1 MYRYN
6 KQILIQMNTAIKIEK
21 LQKTE
26 VPVQYQK
33 LEKCIAF
40 QIVRLTY
47 TFYGKQMTENFDT
60 KILKNGKQIVINGN
74 GFIKDGFE
82 IN

>member
-1 MYRYN
+1 
-6 KQILIQMNTAIKIEK
+6 MNAAIKIEK
-21 LQKTE
+21 LQKVE

-33 LEKCIAF
+33 AEGCAAF
-40 QIVRLTY
+40 QMVKLTY
-47 TFYGKQMTENFDT
+47 VFYGKQMTECFDT
-60 KILKNGKQIVINGN
+60 KILMNGKQIVINGN

>member
-1 MYRYN
+1 
-6 KQILIQMNTAIKIEK
+6 MNAAIKIEK

-26 VPVQYQK
+26 VPSQYQK
-33 LEKCIAF
+33 EEGCIAF
-40 QIVRLTY
+40 QMIKLTY
-47 TFYGKQMTENFDT
+47 VFYGKQMTEFFDT
-60 KILKNGKQIVINGN
+60 KIMENGKQTVINGN